1 MKYSL
6 PTLPYDVEALEP
18 VISRETILT
27 HYGKHEQAYLDKMND
42 MIAGTDYEDMTVE
55 EIILSSD
62 GALFNNASQAWN
74 HIFYFS
80 TFSPDARRFP
90 VGQLAQAIER
100 HWESFE
106 NFQTVFVQTA
116 VSLFGSGWVWL
127 CSDRN
132 GGLGIRAE
140 SNAGNPLTE
149 GLIPLLV
156 FDVWE
161 HAYYIDY
168 RNRRDVHLHRLWEI
182 IDWSVVEKRYS
193 FK

>member
-1 MKYSL
+1 MKYTL
-6 PTLPYDVEALEP
+6 PTLAYGVEALEP
-18 VISRETILT
+18 VISRETIEV
-27 HYGKHEQAYLDKMND
+27 HYGRHEQAYINKMND

-62 GALFNNASQAWN
+62 GSLFNNASQAWN

-80 TFSPDARRFP
+80 TFSPEARRFP
-90 VGQLAQAIER
+90 TGSLAHAIER
-100 HWESFE
+100 HWETFE
-106 NFQTVFVQTA
+106 NFQEIFEQTG

-132 GGLGIRAE
+132 GHLGIRAE
-140 SNAGNPLTE
+140 SNAGNPMTE
-149 GLIPLLV
+149 GLIPLLA

-168 RNRRDVHLHRLWEI
+168 RNRRDAHLHRLWDI
-182 IDWSVVEKRYS
+182 VDWAIVEERYK
-193 FK
+193 F

>member
-1 MKYSL
+1 MKY
-6 PTLPYDVEALEP
+6 TLPAWAYDDKALET
-18 VISRETILT
+18 VISHETIQV
-27 HYGKHEQAYLDKMND
+27 HYRKHEQTYINKLND

-74 HIFYFS
+74 HIFYFA

-90 VGQLAQAIER
+90 TGRLAQAIEH
-100 HWESFE
+100 HWETFE
-106 NFQTVFVQTA
+106 NFQEVFEQTG

-127 CSDRN
+127 CCDRN
-132 GGLGIRAE
+132 GHLGIRAE
-140 SNAGNPLTE
+140 SNAGNPMVE
-149 GLIPLLV
+149 GLIPLLA

-168 RNRRDVHLHRLWEI
+168 RNRRDTHLHRLWDI
-182 IDWSVVEKRYS
+182 VDWSIVEDRYK
-193 FK
+193 F